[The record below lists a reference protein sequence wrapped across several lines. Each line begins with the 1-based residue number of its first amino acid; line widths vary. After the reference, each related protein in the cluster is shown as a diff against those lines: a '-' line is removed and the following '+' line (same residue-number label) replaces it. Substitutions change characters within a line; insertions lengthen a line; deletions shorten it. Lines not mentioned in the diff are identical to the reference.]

1 MFARRKTKHNSDNGS
16 RSSFF
21 QEMNLHGSTQHIPGD
36 LGDFM
41 AKYINV
47 SVFQVVNT
55 RVRESDVASGYL
67 NPLPSEASE
76 LRIDY

>member
-1 MFARRKTKHNSDNGS
+1 MAR
-16 RSSFF
+16 
-21 QEMNLHGSTQHIPGD
+21 
-36 LGDFM
+36 
-41 AKYINV
+41 YINV
-47 SVFQVVNT
+47 SIFQVVNT